1 MRLYLRS
8 RVEEME
14 ARFEQIERDM
24 ADPSAVPEVSLPWPS
39 YLARRIYTNMR
50 ADKGWT
56 QIKEPEK
63 CDGWSW
69 ESWDDLKARKSGS
82 EIGAILFQPLHRL
95 LDQEPVLEA
104 LRPSA

>member
-1 MRLYLRS
+1 MG
-8 RVEEME
+8 
-14 ARFEQIERDM
+14 DM
-24 ADPSAVPEVSLPWPS
+24 C
-39 YLARRIYTNMR
+39 

-69 ESWDDLKARKSGS
+69 TSWDELQAQKSGS
-82 EIGAILFQPLHRL
+82 AVGDILFQPLHRL

-104 LRPSA
+104 LRPSP